1 VKSRLTSWLAALLLI
16 TAVFGL
22 PVTRVA
28 TNRVACYQVYCEERE
43 EDRAEQVAVPPAAS
57 YPALRTAAFPKTF
70 SSRVLDHSLFQ
81 RPPPA
86 PSF

>member
-28 TNRVACYQVYCEERE
+28 TNRTVCYQVYCEQRKE
-43 EDRAEQVAVPPAAS
+43 ECAEQIETPPAVVHQEIRAA
-57 YPALRTAAFPKTF
+57 ALPDRFPL
-70 SSRVLDHSLFQ
+70 RLLDHSLFQ
-81 RPPPA
+81 RPPP
-86 PSF
+86 SSSL